1 MTISTSKVDFNVKII
16 GDIKKNTPL
25 VFLHGFMGSM
35 ESWNKITPQFNFPI
49 VLIDLPGHG
58 QSHFKDIDNYSFT
71 EWIDDFKF
79 ILDKLS
85 INRINLYGYSM
96 GGRLALSF
104 ACEYPQMVT
113 RLILESTTAGI
124 IDETGCEKRISEDLL
139 KMAEINKD
147 YLGFVKKWSH
157 NQLFINQKKRNLSG
171 WEAQQKIRLEQNKA
185 QLSLSLQFLGTGKMS
200 PLWDKIKKLQSSVI
214 LITGSEDSK
223 YCRIA
228 IECLQKIPDCKWV
241 NISNC
246 GHNVHLEQSTQFVE
260 SIKSFLQS

>member
-1 MTISTSKVDFNVKII
+1 VILSAPKVDFNVKII
-16 GDIKKNTPL
+16 GDVKNSTPL
-25 VFLHGFMGSM
+25 IFLHGFMGSM
-35 ESWNKITPQFNFPI
+35 ETWNEIVPHFNTPI
-49 VLIDLPGHG
+49 ILIDLPGHG
-58 QSHFKDIDNYSFT
+58 KSHYNNVDNYLFT

-104 ACEYPQMVT
+104 ACEYPQMVN
-113 RLILESTTAGI
+113 RLILESTTPGI
-124 IDETGCEKRISEDLL
+124 IDETEREKRISDDLL
-139 KMAEINKD
+139 NMSEINTN
-147 YLGFVKKWSH
+147 YLGFVRKWSD
-157 NQLFINQKKRNLSG
+157 NLLFANQKKRNSSA
-171 WEAQQKIRLEQNKA
+171 WEAQQKIRLDQNEA
-185 QLSLSLQFLGTGKMS
+185 QLSLSLQFLGTGKML
-200 PLWDKIKKLQSSVI
+200 PLWEKIKKLQSSVM

-228 IECLQKIPDCKWV
+228 TECLQKIPDCKWV

>member
-1 MTISTSKVDFNVKII
+1 MIVSTPKVDFNVKII
-16 GDIKKNTPL
+16 GDIKNYTPL

-35 ESWNKITPQFNFPI
+35 ENWNKITQQFNIPI
-49 VLIDLPGHG
+49 VFIDLPGHG
-58 QSHFKDIDNYSFT
+58 QSHFKEIDNYSFT

-85 INRINLYGYSM
+85 INRINLCGYSM

-104 ACEYPQMVT
+104 ACEYPQMVN

-124 IDETGCEKRISEDLL
+124 IDETEREKRISDDLL
-139 KMAEINKD
+139 NMAEINKD
-147 YLGFVKKWSH
+147 YLGFVKKWSE
-157 NQLFINQKKRNLSG
+157 NLLFENQKKRNSSG
-171 WEAQQKIRLEQNKA
+171 WEAQEKIRLEQNEGE
-185 QLSLSLQFLGTGKMS
+185 LSLSLQFLGTGMMP
-200 PLWDKIKKLQSSVI
+200 PLWDKIKKLQSAVM
-214 LITGSEDSK
+214 LITGSEDPK

-228 IECLQKIPDCKWV
+228 AECLQSIPDCKWV

-246 GHNVHLEQSTQFVE
+246 GHNVHLEQSAQFVE

>member
-1 MTISTSKVDFNVKII
+1 MIVSTPNVDFNVKVI
-16 GDIKKNTPL
+16 GDVKNSTPL

-35 ESWNKITPQFNFPI
+35 ECWNEIIPQFNIPI
-49 VLIDLPGHG
+49 VFMDLPGHG
-58 QSHFKDIDNYSFT
+58 QSHFREIDNYSFT

-104 ACEYPQMVT
+104 ACEYPQMVN
-113 RLILESTTAGI
+113 RLILESTTPGI
-124 IDETGCEKRISEDLL
+124 IDETEREKRISDDLL
-139 KMAEINKD
+139 NMVEINKD
-147 YLGFVKKWSH
+147 YIGFVKQWSE
-157 NQLFINQKKRNLSG
+157 NLLFENQKKRNPNG
-171 WEAQQKIRLEQNKA
+171 WEAQQKIRLHQNEA
-185 QLSLSLQFLGTGKMS
+185 QLSLSLQFLGTGKMP
-200 PLWDKIKKLQSSVI
+200 PLWDKIKKLQSSVM
-214 LITGSEDSK
+214 LITGSEDSQ

-228 IECLQKIPDCKWV
+228 TECLQKMPDCKWV

>member
-1 MTISTSKVDFNVKII
+1 MIVSTSKVDFNVKII

-35 ESWNKITPQFNFPI
+35 ESWNKIIPKFSIPMIF
-49 VLIDLPGHG
+49 IDLPGHG

-71 EWIDDFKF
+71 EWNDDFKY
-79 ILDKLS
+79 IVAQLGID
-85 INRINLYGYSM
+85 RINLCGYSM
-96 GGRLALSF
+96 GGRLGLSF
-104 ACEYPQMVT
+104 TCESPLMVNK
-113 RLILESTTAGI
+113 LILESSNPGI
-124 IDETGCEKRISEDLL
+124 SDELERKNRAEEDELNCAKIINDYAMFLKDWSENLL
-139 KMAEINKD
+139 FE
-147 YLGFVKKWSH
+147 
-157 NQLFINQKKRNLSG
+157 NQKKRDLSG
-171 WEAQQKIRLEQNKA
+171 WESQQTIRLGQNED
-185 QLSLSLQFLGTGKMS
+185 QLSMALDFLGTGKMPS
-200 PLWDKIKKLQSSVI
+200 LWDKIKKLQSSVI

-228 IECLQKIPDCKWV
+228 TECLQKIPDCKWV

>member
-1 MTISTSKVDFNVKII
+1 MIVSTPKVDFNVKVM
-16 GDIKKNTPL
+16 GDVKNRTPL
-25 VFLHGFMGSM
+25 VFLHGFMGSI
-35 ESWNKITPQFNFPI
+35 ESWNEIISQFNIPI
-49 VLIDLPGHG
+49 VFIDLPGQG
-58 QSHFKDIDNYSFT
+58 QSHFRKIDNYSFS

-79 ILDKLS
+79 ILYKMR

-104 ACEYPQMVT
+104 ACEYPQMVN

-124 IDETGCEKRISEDLL
+124 IDETEREKRISDDLL
-139 KMAEINKD
+139 NMAEINKD
-147 YLGFVKKWSH
+147 YLGFVKKWSE
-157 NQLFINQKKRNLSG
+157 NLLFENQKKRNSSG
-171 WEAQQKIRLEQNKA
+171 WEAQQEIRLNQNEA
-185 QLSLSLQFLGTGKMS
+185 QLSLSLQFLGTGKMP
-200 PLWDKIKKLQSSVI
+200 PLWDKIKKLQSSVM
-214 LITGSEDSK
+214 LITGSEDSQ

-228 IECLQKIPDCKWV
+228 TECLQKIPDCKWV